1 MGLVSWIIRSLRIPG
16 TWMDSSDCVAHAL
29 AEAAIRTGDRRSAS
43 SLDLLA
49 AVLQIQDAGLRR
61 CLAHLGCDPDVVL
74 EQALASLKSGYCTD
88 RSCLAVARDAY
99 RVVPTTA
106 IHLVTSD
113 GCVINRK
120 QTLHSCHLLAGFSR
134 QRRSDASLLLSRLG
148 FERARL
154 GDIAAEWLAFQDAS

>member
-16 TWMDSSDCVAHAL
+16 TWMDSSACVDRAL
-29 AEAAIRTGDRRSAS
+29 AAAAIRTGDRRSAN

-49 AVLQIQDAGLRR
+49 AVLELQDAGIRR
-61 CLAHLGCDPDVVL
+61 CLAHLGCDPDAVL
-74 EQALASLKSGYCTD
+74 QQAIASLKSGYCTD
-88 RSCLAVARDAY
+88 RSCLAVVRDAY

-120 QTLHSCHLLAGFSR
+120 QTLQSCHLLAGFSR
-134 QRRSDASLLLSRLG
+134 QRRSDASLLLRKGGVPLD
-148 FERARL
+148 RI
-154 GDIAAEWLAFQDAS
+154 GDLAEGTAFPDAI